1 MNGTTIT
8 NTKEKITNEA
18 IEKSNVKLIRKGTTL
33 LSFKLSIGKTA
44 IAGADLYTN
53 EAIAA
58 LIPISKNKITD
69 AYLFHLFTSK
79 LIEKAVNEMSQLPGI
94 GKRTALRLVL
104 HLLKQPKDQTG
115 FLSQALVA
123 MREDIKYCSSCHNI
137 SDSERCEICANQ
149 SRNHQI
155 ICIVEDIRDVMAIE
169 NTGQF
174 RGIYHVLGGKISPID
189 GVGPS
194 QLNITTLVEKVKS
207 GSVNEVIFAL
217 SSTMEGDTTNFYIY
231 KQIADIEIIIS
242 TIARGISV
250 GDELEYADEVTLGRS
265 ILQRVPFE
273 KSFKNN

>member
-1 MNGTTIT
+1 M
-8 NTKEKITNEA
+8 EF
-18 IEKSNVKLIRKGTTL
+18 S
-33 LSFKLSIGKTA
+33 
-44 IAGADLYTN
+44 
-53 EAIAA
+53 
-58 LIPISKNKITD
+58 
-69 AYLFHLFTSK
+69 SK

-104 HLLKQPKDQTG
+104 HLLKQPKDQTV

-123 MREDIKYCSSCHNI
+123 MRQDIKYCGSCHNI
-137 SDSERCEICANQ
+137 SDSILCEICANNN
-149 SRNHQI
+149 RNHQL
-155 ICIVEDIRDVMAIE
+155 ICVVEDIRDVMAIE

-194 QLNITTLVEKVKS
+194 QLNINSLVEKVKL
-207 GSVNEVIFAL
+207 GTVQEIIFAL

-231 KQIADIEIIIS
+231 KQIAESEIIIS

-265 ILQRVPFE
+265 ILQRIPFE
-273 KSFKNN
+273 KGFKNN

>member
-1 MNGTTIT
+1 M
-8 NTKEKITNEA
+8 EF
-18 IEKSNVKLIRKGTTL
+18 S
-33 LSFKLSIGKTA
+33 
-44 IAGADLYTN
+44 
-53 EAIAA
+53 
-58 LIPISKNKITD
+58 
-69 AYLFHLFTSK
+69 SK

-104 HLLKQPKDQTG
+104 HLLKQPKEQTG

-137 SDSERCEICANQ
+137 SDSVLCEICANQ

-207 GSVNEVIFAL
+207 GSVNEIIFAL

-231 KQIADIEIIIS
+231 KQIADCEIIIS